1 MLLTTSV
8 IQRDHRD
15 RPVIVV
21 DGRLLG
27 PSAYRP
33 SAFAELQDTVAW
45 WSALAAL
52 GGLLLVAGV
61 LVGSGG
67 GEAVAISGVA
77 LFFATAVLAG
87 AELTEMATALGV
99 AAVVWTSAGISVAL
113 GTDPSLVGS
122 FAGLAASGGL
132 GLLSGF
138 VGALRANA
146 RSKAILNAAG

>member
-52 GGLLLVAGV
+52 GGLLSRRGRSRSAA
-61 LVGSGG
+61 VGERPSP
-67 GEAVAISGVA
+67 STGVA
-77 LFFATAVLAG
+77 LVATAVLAG

-113 GTDPSLVGS
+113 GTDQSLVGS
-122 FAGLAASGGL
+122 FAGLAASAGSVCCPVSWGPFERTL
-132 GLLSGF
+132 GRKLF
-138 VGALRANA
+138 
-146 RSKAILNAAG
+146 